1 MPFARAQSGLTIRYE
16 CEGRG
21 PPLLLISGTGHDLT
35 FWAGTLPIL
44 THSYRCIVFDNRG
57 VGESSIPEPGYALRD
72 MADDALSV
80 LDVLNVDRA
89 HVMGFSMGGH
99 IAQEF
104 ALNHPHR
111 LLSLGI
117 HHSWARN
124 DPRLE
129 GFQRVRRR
137 LAQLGEVEALADMSL
152 FGIYGQAYYQSHL
165 GEMRDRRARLIEALP
180 SRLKGWEGQLDACL
194 KGDTSERLPAIS
206 VPTVITCSDG
216 DMIVAPHRS
225 LEIHDRIAGSQY
237 HLLHGTGHVA
247 LIERPD
253 VFARICLEF
262 LRSLPG

>member
-1 MPFARAQSGLTIRYE
+1 MPIARTPSGVSIRYE
-16 CEGRG
+16 CQGSG

-35 FWAGTLPIL
+35 FWAGTLPML
-44 THSYRCIVFDNRG
+44 SGSYRCIVFDNRG
-57 VGESSIPEPGYALRD
+57 VGESSISGPGYTLRD
-72 MADDALSV
+72 MADDAISV
-80 LDVLNVDRA
+80 LDVLGIDRA

-104 ALNHPHR
+104 ALNHPGR

-124 DPRLE
+124 DARLE

-152 FGIYGQAYYQSHL
+152 FGIYGQNYYQTHL
-165 GEMRDRRARLIEALP
+165 AEMRDRRVRLIEALP
-180 SRLKGWEGQLDACL
+180 TRLKGWEGQLDACL
-194 KGDTSERLPAIS
+194 RGDTYERLPAIS

-247 LIERPD
+247 LIEQPD
-253 VFARICLEF
+253 VFARICMNF
-262 LRSLPG
+262 LGSLSE

>member
-1 MPFARAQSGLTIRYE
+1 MPFVQVQSGLTIRYE

-21 PPLLLISGTGHDLT
+21 PPLLLISGTGHDLS
-35 FWAGTLPIL
+35 FWAGTLPL
-44 THSYRCIVFDNRG
+44 LSTRYRCIVFDNRG
-57 VGESSIPEPGYALRD
+57 VGDSSVPEPGYALRD

-80 LDVLNVDRA
+80 LDVLGIERA

-104 ALNHPHR
+104 ALNYSHR

-129 GFQRVRRR
+129 GFQRIRRR
-137 LAQLGEVEALADMSL
+137 LAQLGEIEALADMSL
-152 FGIYGQAYYQSHL
+152 FGIYGQNYYQTHL
-165 GEMRDRRARLIEALP
+165 LEMRERRTRLIETLP
-180 SRLKGWEGQLDACL
+180 TRLKGWEGQLDACL
-194 KGDTSERLPAIS
+194 RGDTYERLPAIS

-216 DMIVAPHRS
+216 DMIVAPHRA
-225 LEIHDRIAGSQY
+225 LEIHDRIAGSRY

-247 LIERPD
+247 LIEQPD